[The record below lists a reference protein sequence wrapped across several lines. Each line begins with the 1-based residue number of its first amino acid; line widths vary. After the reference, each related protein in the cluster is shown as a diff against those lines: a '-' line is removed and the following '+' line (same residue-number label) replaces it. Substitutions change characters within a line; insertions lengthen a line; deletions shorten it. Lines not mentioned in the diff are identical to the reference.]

1 MASDLASA
9 IYFDSSQG
17 CQLYELSAALDGF
30 WENSSIKYNEFIDF
44 PKCECIYLLYSYLDE
59 CGVLFLRL

>member
-9 IYFDSSQG
+9 IPGGSSQG
-17 CQLYELSAALDGF
+17 CRQHELSAALDGF
-30 WENSSIKYNEFIDF
+30 WENGNIKYSRFIDI
-44 PKCECIYLLYSYLDE
+44 PKSVRICLLYSYTDE